1 MEETL
6 LQKELAN
13 ALFEEQVTID
23 SEAIEEVTQIQRI
36 VRDDELRR
44 LDESSIEELE
54 EKVQSEER
62 RISSQIKERCINR
75 LETVQAFS
83 KLNQELEFMDQSR
96 LNALEDLLQDW
107 NRDRGS
113 LEVSEAES
121 LEERIADAREMGEV
135 MDTVYADAVDAIGD
149 VFSGSEIQT
158 IVDRLLNKGA
168 LTLNGLEPEEIQAL
182 SESEI
187 GPYLRVSFSNS

>member
-1 MEETL
+1 MQTENNAVQVEDIQSRLESTLADYQEQHRYERLRGIGTTMEETL

-121 LEERIADAREMGEV
+121 LEERIADAREMG
-135 MDTVYADAVDAIGD
+135 
-149 VFSGSEIQT
+149 
-158 IVDRLLNKGA
+158 
-168 LTLNGLEPEEIQAL
+168 
-182 SESEI
+182 
-187 GPYLRVSFSNS
+187 